1 MASTLAYRT
10 CPLCEAMCGLEIEV
24 VDGRPETV
32 RGDRADVFSGGY
44 LCPKGASIG
53 KLYEDP
59 DRLRTPMVR
68 DVDGWHEATWD
79 EAFAVIEARLPP
91 LLEQHG
97 RDAIAVYLGNPSVHD
112 HSLSLALAP
121 FLRALGTRYRFTA
134 STLDQLPKQVASGLM
149 FGSAASVAIPDIDH
163 TDYFLVLGA
172 NPMVSNGSMFTAA
185 DLPGRLRGLRDRG
198 GRLVVVDPRRT
209 RTADAAD
216 EHLAIRPG
224 TDAFLLAAIA
234 YALFDEGL
242 VRLRDAKA
250 HVVGLEEVR
259 AAVAEFVPEK
269 VADACG
275 IEAATIRRIARE
287 LVAAPSAV
295 VYGRIGT
302 TTTEF
307 GTTAS
312 WLIDVL
318 NTLTGNLDRRGG
330 VMFTKPAA
338 GSPNTQGPPG
348 VGRGIR
354 IPGSK
359 RTRVRGLPSAL
370 GEMPT
375 AALAE
380 EIDTPAE
387 DGTRVRALVT
397 VAGNPALS
405 SPNAARLER
414 ALESL
419 DFMVSL
425 DVYLNETTRHADVI
439 LPAPST
445 LTRTHYDISFTAL
458 ACRNVARFSPPSLPA
473 AEGERPQSQT
483 LLRLAAV
490 AIGNGMS
497 AETLDDLVAAELAR
511 QLVADPQS
519 RVAGRASEELL
530 AAAEPLRLEDR
541 LLDMMLRAGP
551 YGDGLGSFPD
561 GLNLR
566 MLEGHP
572 HGIDLGRLQ
581 PRLPEVLRT
590 PSGRVELAPA
600 QLLADV
606 PRLVEALRR
615 PSNGLRLVGRRDLRS
630 NNSWMH
636 NIEPMVKGRN
646 RCTLQVNP
654 ADADRLGL
662 VHGAPARVQSAAG
675 SVEVE
680 TEVTDA
686 IREGVVSI
694 PHGWGHDRPDTR
706 IGIARS
712 HAGVNSNLL
721 TDEVP
726 IDPLSGTAVLNGIP
740 VTVLPA

>member
-68 DVDGWHEATWD
+68 DADGWHEATWD

-185 DLPGRLRGLRDRG
+185 DLPGRLRRLRDRG

-566 MLEGHP
+566 MLEAHP
-572 HGIDLGRLQ
+572 HGIDLGPLQ

-706 IGIARS
+706 IGIARA

>member
-1 MASTLAYRT
+1 LR
-10 CPLCEAMCGLEIEV
+10 
-24 VDGRPETV
+24 
-32 RGDRADVFSGGY
+32 
-44 LCPKGASIG
+44 
-53 KLYEDP
+53 KLRE
-59 DRLRTPMVR
+59 
-68 DVDGWHEATWD
+68 
-79 EAFAVIEARLPP
+79 
-91 LLEQHG
+91 
-97 RDAIAVYLGNPSVHD
+97 
-112 HSLSLALAP
+112 
-121 FLRALGTRYRFTA
+121 
-134 STLDQLPKQVASGLM
+134 
-149 FGSAASVAIPDIDH
+149 
-163 TDYFLVLGA
+163 
-172 NPMVSNGSMFTAA
+172 
-185 DLPGRLRGLRDRG
+185 RG

-216 EHLAIRPG
+216 EHLAIRPA
-224 TDAFLLAAIA
+224 TDAFFLAALA
-234 YALFDEGL
+234 NTLFDEDL
-242 VRLRDAKA
+242 VRLRDAEP
-250 HVVGLEEVR
+250 HVVGLDAVR
-259 AAVAEFVPEK
+259 ASVTAFAPEK

-275 IEAATIRRIARE
+275 IDAVTIRRIARE
-287 LVAAPSAV
+287 LVAAPTAI

-312 WLIDVL
+312 WLVDVL

-330 VMFTKPAA
+330 VMFTMPAA

-348 VGRGIR
+348 VGRGTR

-375 AALAE
+375 SALAE
-380 EIDTPAE
+380 EIDTPSE
-387 DGTRVRALVT
+387 DGTRVRALIT

-405 SPNAARLER
+405 SPNAARLEN

-419 DFMVSL
+419 DFMVSV
-425 DVYLNETTRHADVI
+425 DIYLNETTRHADVI

-445 LTRTHYDISFTAL
+445 LTRSHYDISFTAL
-458 ACRNVARFSPPSLPA
+458 ACRNVVRFSPATLPSA
-473 AEGERPQSQT
+473 AGERPQSQT
-483 LLRLAAV
+483 LLRIGAV
-490 AIGNGMS
+490 AIGNGMT
-497 AETLDDLVAAELAR
+497 AEALDDLTAGALASR
-511 QLVADPQS
+511 LVADPQS
-519 RVAGRASEELL
+519 RVSGREPAELL

-551 YGDGLGSFPD
+551 YGDGLGTYPD

-566 MLEGHP
+566 MLEQQP
-572 HGIDLGRLQ
+572 HGIDLGPLQ

-600 QLLADV
+600 QLLADL
-606 PRLVEALRR
+606 PRLVEALQQ

-662 VHGAPARVQSAAG
+662 VHGALARVQSAAG
-675 SVEVE
+675 VVEVE

-706 IGIARS
+706 IGVAAA
-712 HAGVNSNLL
+712 HAGVNTNVL
-721 TDEVP
+721 TDETPMDV
-726 IDPLSGTAVLNGIP
+726 LSGTAVLNGIP
-740 VTVLPA
+740 VTVAPA

>member
-1 MASTLAYRT
+1 VASTLAYRT
-10 CPLCEAMCGLEIEV
+10 CPLCEAMCGLEIDV

-68 DVDGWHEATWD
+68 DADGWHEATWD

-91 LLEQHG
+91 LLERHG

-185 DLPGRLRGLRDRG
+185 DLPGRLRRLRDRG

-224 TDAFLLAAIA
+224 TDAFLLAGIA

-405 SPNAARLER
+405 SPNAARLEG

-419 DFMVSL
+419 DFMVSV

-572 HGIDLGRLQ
+572 HGIDLGPLQ

-615 PSNGLRLVGRRDLRS
+615 PGNGLRLVGRRDLRS

-706 IGIARS
+706 IGIARA

>member
-68 DVDGWHEATWD
+68 DADGWHEATWD
-79 EAFAVIEARLPP
+79 EAFAVIETRLPP

-185 DLPGRLRGLRDRG
+185 DLPGRLRKLRDRG

-242 VRLRDAKA
+242 VRLRDAQA

-259 AAVAEFVPEK
+259 AAVAELVPEK

-338 GSPNTQGPPG
+338 GSPNTQGPAG

-566 MLEGHP
+566 MLEAHP
-572 HGIDLGRLQ
+572 HGIDLGPLQ

-706 IGIARS
+706 IGIARA